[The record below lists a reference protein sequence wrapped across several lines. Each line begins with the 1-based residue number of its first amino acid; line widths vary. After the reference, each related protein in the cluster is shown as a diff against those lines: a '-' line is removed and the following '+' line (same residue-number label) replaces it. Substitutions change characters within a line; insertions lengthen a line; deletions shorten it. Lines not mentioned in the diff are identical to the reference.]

1 MSLFN
6 WNFKIDASLALLLS
20 VFFCVTSCSKMSDA
34 YLPNSNGLP
43 MAILFLEG
51 SVEDEEGNA
60 IEGIEISV
68 HNSRSMEFAI
78 KSDDDGEFDVMR
90 EILPTNLLIF
100 IATDVDGAHNGQ
112 YAPDTIATR
121 MSYNYDEDYPGYVG
135 VAEEDIHFVLKKIAD
150 TFEE

>member
-121 MSYNYDEDYPGYVG
+121 MNYNYDEDYPGYVG